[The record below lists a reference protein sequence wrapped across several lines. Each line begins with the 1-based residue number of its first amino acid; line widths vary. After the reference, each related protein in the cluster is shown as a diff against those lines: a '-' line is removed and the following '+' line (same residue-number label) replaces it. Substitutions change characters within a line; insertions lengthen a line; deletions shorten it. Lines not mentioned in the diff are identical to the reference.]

1 MRHLW
6 SGYLQSFT
14 DLSYM
19 QCSCFFEQFHDL
31 EMWRCNILLKACYY
45 RFYELPAGIKFPWF
59 VFFQKDS
66 GMRPKEPPISM
77 RAAMVLM
84 SFLCIY
90 LGLVPGPLYA
100 LLPYPVDYVP
110 YTGSHVVFQLQL
122 LLFSGLA
129 FFLLLGFLK
138 RTLTITLDFD
148 WFWRGGGRALAREF
162 NWRGGQAWGALA
174 ARYFRAC
181 RGFAEALSGRN
192 RPQDLAS

>member
-1 MRHLW
+1 
-6 SGYLQSFT
+6 
-14 DLSYM
+14 
-19 QCSCFFEQFHDL
+19 
-31 EMWRCNILLKACYY
+31 
-45 RFYELPAGIKFPWF
+45 
-59 VFFQKDS
+59 
-66 GMRPKEPPISM
+66 M

-90 LGLVPGPLYA
+90 LGLFPGPLYA

-162 NWRGGQAWGALA
+162 NWRGSQAWGAFAARNYRACKRFVETIYRHHGPDGILARTRPTGSMTFWMTVMLA
-174 ARYFRAC
+174 AYLVFY
-181 RGFAEALSGRN
+181 LS
-192 RPQDLAS
+192 